1 VLNLRFTLHE
11 RRGTEVGLP
20 VVFVEWYAGRTK
32 QQKAELAKLITN
44 DFVKVAGVPPE
55 AVQIVY
61 QDKAKDDWAIGGVL
75 SSER

>member
-1 VLNLRFTLHE
+1 M
-11 RRGTEVGLP
+11 P

-55 AVQIVY
+55 AVQVVY
-61 QDKAKDDWAIGGVL
+61 RDVDKEDWAIGGLL